1 MLMAGSSL
9 PMAQTSITSNQI
21 RATITVARLTGEIM
35 NIAELRL
42 AASAAG
48 KKDTRYY
55 LNGVCVTATDITAS
69 TGYIVC
75 RVETR
80 TDMASVGRDVIIP
93 IDRVE
98 LFLKMHGSKHGLLD
112 ITLENNGP
120 ESVRMVTAKD
130 SLTFTPVDADYPK
143 IASAYKRMATDSK
156 YTDNQ
161 YDWQYIYEADKACK
175 AFTGQK
181 FSCIL
186 NQVEGM
192 GWFKPTDDVTYI
204 IMSRIP

>member
-1 MLMAGSSL
+1 MAGCLLS
-9 PMAQTSITSNQI
+9 MVKTSITSNQI
-21 RATITVARLTGEIM
+21 RATILVARLTGEIM

-69 TGYIVC
+69 TGHIVC
-75 RVETR
+75 RVGTR
-80 TDMASVGRDVIIP
+80 TDMASVGRESIIIP

-98 LFLKMHGSKHGLLD
+98 LFLKMHGSKHGTLD
-112 ITLENNGP
+112 IVLENNGP
-120 ESVRMVTAKD
+120 MSIKMVTAKD
-130 SLTFTPVDADYPK
+130 SLTFTPVDADYPS

-161 YDWQYIYEADKACK
+161 YDWAYIYEADKACK

-186 NQVEGM
+186 NQIEGM
-192 GWFKPTDDVTYI
+192 GWFEPTDDVTYI
-204 IMSRIP
+204 IMSRKS